1 MEFSIAP
8 LKALSALRSDCLV
21 VFLQQSA
28 EGCGLVD
35 AEAVDSLVA
44 EAREDGDF
52 TGALGNVHLSN
63 RPRGLAARR
72 LLLVGLGAAPSDA
85 RAWRK
90 AADAAFGALKGRA
103 AQHVHLAFGEAQQ
116 AFIDATVR
124 AFGDFSY
131 VYTATRKPD
140 SEAACRVE
148 SVQLLVPSRQAAA
161 ARTRLQR
168 AEALLAGM
176 RLCRD
181 VANLPGN
188 HCTPAHLGKVA
199 QDLGKR
205 HKLKVEVLGR
215 AEIERERMGALLA
228 VAQGSQQPPRF
239 IVLRYDGAPKKQAPH
254 VLVGK
259 GVTFDS
265 GGISLK
271 PGAEM
276 DEMKFDMCGA
286 ASVLGAFEA
295 VARLR
300 PAINLVGLIPATEN
314 LPSGSAVKPGD
325 VVTSRSGQTIEI
337 LNTDAEG
344 RLILCDAL
352 DYAQRFKPAS
362 VVDIATLTG
371 ACVIALG
378 HVNSGLFSPD
388 DALADALLE
397 AGRQAHDSCWR
408 MPLGEEYAEG
418 LRSRFA
424 DVANIAGRPAGSVT
438 AACFLQRFAQA
449 YRWAHLDIAGT
460 AWKSGANKGATGR
473 PVPLLVH
480 YLLAQA
486 PGGAMSG

>member
-1 MEFSIAP
+1 VHVACADGQQP
-8 LKALSALRSDCLV
+8 LI
-21 VFLQQSA
+21 
-28 EGCGLVD
+28 
-35 AEAVDSLVA
+35 EAA
-44 EAREDGDF
+44 
-52 TGALGNVHLSN
+52 
-63 RPRGLAARR
+63 
-72 LLLVGLGAAPSDA
+72 
-85 RAWRK
+85 
-90 AADAAFGALKGRA
+90 
-103 AQHVHLAFGEAQQ
+103 
-116 AFIDATVR
+116 VR
-124 AFGDFSY
+124 AFGDFAY
-131 VYTATRKPD
+131 VYSATRKPD
-140 SEAACRVE
+140 PEPACRVE
-148 SVQLLVPSRQAAA
+148 SVQILPPSRQAAQ
-161 ARTRLQR
+161 ARARLER
-168 AEALLAGM
+168 AVAVQAGVD
-176 RLCRD
+176 LCRNL
-181 VANLPGN
+181 ANLPGN
-188 HCTPAHLGKVA
+188 HCTPTHLGKVA

-205 HKLKVEVLGR
+205 HRLKVEVLGR

-276 DEMKFDMCGA
+276 DEMKFDMSGA

-295 VARLR
+295 IARLR
-300 PAINLVGLIPATEN
+300 PAVNVVGLIPATEN
-314 LPSGSAVKPGD
+314 LPGGTAVKPGD

-352 DYAQRFKPAS
+352 NYAERFKPAS

-388 DALADALLE
+388 DALAEALLE
-397 AGRQAHDSCWR
+397 AGRQTQDPCWR
-408 MPLGEEYAEG
+408 MPLGEDYAEG

-424 DVANIAGRPAGSVT
+424 DVANIAGRAGGSVT
-438 AACFLQRFAQA
+438 AACFLQRFTKA

-460 AWKSGANKGATGR
+460 AWKSGADKGATGR

-480 YLLAQA
+480 YLLAQEQ
-486 PGGAMSG
+486 GASTR

>member
-8 LKALSALRSDCLV
+8 LKALSSLRSDCLV

-28 EGCGLVD
+28 EGSGLVD
-35 AEAVDSLVA
+35 AEALDAVVA
-44 EAREDGDF
+44 EARQDGDF
-52 TGALGNVHLSN
+52 TGTLGNTLLLARV
-63 RPRGLAARR
+63 PGLAARR
-72 LLLVGLGAAPSDA
+72 LLLVGLGAAPTDA

-90 AADAAFGALKGRA
+90 AAAAACAALKGRPA
-103 AQHVHLAFGEAQQ
+103 AAVHLACADAQQ
-116 AFIDATVR
+116 ALIDAAVR
-124 AFGDFSY
+124 AFGDFAY

-140 SEAACRVE
+140 PEPACRVE
-148 SVQLLVPSRQAAA
+148 SVQILAPARQGGA
-161 ARTRLQR
+161 ARARLDR
-168 AEALLAGM
+168 ARAVQAGID
-176 RLCRD
+176 LCRNL
-181 VANLPGN
+181 ANLPGN

-205 HKLKVEVLGR
+205 HRLKVDVLGR

-228 VAQGSQQPPRF
+228 VAQGSEQPPRF
-239 IVLRYDGAPKKQAPH
+239 IVLRYEGAPKKQAPH

-271 PGAEM
+271 PGPEM
-276 DEMKFDMCGA
+276 DEMKFDMSGA

-295 VARLR
+295 IARLR
-300 PAINLVGLIPATEN
+300 PAINVVGLIPATEN
-314 LPSGSAVKPGD
+314 LPSGTAVKPGD

-352 DYAQRFKPAS
+352 NYAERFKPAS

-388 DALADALLE
+388 DALAEALLE
-397 AGRQAHDSCWR
+397 SGRQAHDPCWR

-424 DVANIAGRPAGSVT
+424 DVANIAGRAGGSVT
-438 AACFLQRFAQA
+438 AACFLQRFAKE

-460 AWKSGANKGATGR
+460 AWKSGADKGATGR

-480 YLLAQA
+480 YLLSQEQGR
-486 PGGAMSG
+486 P